1 MATIL
6 MTIIALFIFVGLMS
20 IGVIMGGEPIK
31 GSCGGINALENG
43 NCSLC
48 GGEPD
53 KCEELQNPDSLD
65 PIGKVAQ
72 SYDATKTK

>member
-6 MTIIALFIFVGLMS
+6 MTVVALFALVGLMS
-20 IGVIMGGEPIK
+20 IGVIMGREPIK

-53 KCEELQNPDSLD
+53 KCEELQNLDDLD
-65 PIGKVAQ
+65 PIAKIGQ
-72 SYDATKTK
+72 SYDATKN